1 MGGATPTLQEL
12 PASGADGLMDGV
24 KLRLC
29 SLTPTKMHGGVF
41 NVDSVPHEDTH
52 GTVCGD
58 SLWGHQGILKWNLE
72 TK

>member
-1 MGGATPTLQEL
+1 MQSSDWWVEPLRRCRSFLRPALMG
-12 PASGADGLMDGV
+12 GV

-41 NVDSVPHEDTH
+41 NVDSVPHEDTQ

-58 SLWGHQGILKWNLE
+58 TNGIWKQNDS
-72 TK
+72 